1 MLKKTR
7 MKKIFFIFSL
17 SFLLLLCEDKTIQN
31 LIELE
36 VISSKLVFVKWE
48 GKEKV
53 DSYEVSRVIDNSKEL
68 LALFPSSITFYPD
81 GGVEP
86 GKRYCWEVKAKSAGQ
101 EISLGEACVKIPKEN
116 KKISPP
122 PSPYLQIHI
131 FDGNKIKIIWHG
143 NGGEG
148 IGFKILKKIQDKFVA
163 IGLAPSSVTSFE
175 IEEKEGKEHCY
186 GVLAYGKGGDSEF
199 SNIVCLS
206 CPKVYRDSDGD
217 GYGISE
223 MGLMCYFKFSEFKFP
238 TGITTLSGDCDD
250 EDSKKNPEVF
260 DLQDGI
266 DNDCDGKVDDSGK
279 IQVEYV
285 CPLTFPGCDGID
297 NDEDGIIDEWSEF
310 DYLWGFDSTDPINN
324 SIAKERGEFLIR
336 CLRPTNFQFSSTY
349 IYTYETPCSTY
360 GEREYYT
367 GDGKKIIEVGLGT
380 AKCKTP
386 EFRDTIYPTRVTIL
400 YYKVTSEDQ
409 LICFSGSEIKVDF
422 SKKFILAIGL
432 YNERWYYGGDHYFVI
447 KIYYEDGKLYI
458 HIEPSKG
465 EVIDYY
471 RWEEKFPA
479 PPYTDW
485 DFIILE
491 REYLNTSLIFVYKPC
506 LCSESAWTP
515 CEFHPTCGCYERDEE
530 GKPSIPAC
538 SFFSIYQRTEIL
550 EK

>member
-7 MKKIFFIFSL
+7 MKKIFLIFSL
-17 SFLLLLCEDKTIQN
+17 FSLLLLCEDKTTRN
-31 LIELE
+31 PIELE
-36 VISSKLVFVKWE
+36 VISSKLVFIKWE

-53 DSYEVSRVIDNSKEL
+53 DSYEVSRVIDGEKEL

-101 EISLGEACVKIPKEN
+101 EVRVGEACVKIPKES

-122 PSPYLQIHI
+122 PSPYLQIQI
-131 FDGNKIKIIWHG
+131 FDGNKIKMIWHV
-143 NGGEG
+143 NEGEG

-163 IGLAPSSVTSFE
+163 IGLAPSSITSFE

-186 GVLAYGKGGDSEF
+186 SVLAYGKGGDSES

-206 CPKVYRDSDGD
+206 CPKVYRDNDGD
-217 GYGISE
+217 GYGTSE
-223 MGLMCYFKFSEFKFP
+223 IGLMCYFKFSEFKFP

-250 EDSKKNPEVF
+250 EDPKKNPEVF

-266 DNDCDGKVDDSGK
+266 DNDCDGKVDDGGK

-285 CPLTFPGCDGID
+285 CPLTFSGCDGTD
-297 NDEDGIIDEWSEF
+297 NDEDRIIDEWFEVE
-310 DYLWGFDSTDPINN
+310 YLLDLDSTDPI
-324 SIAKERGEFLIR
+324 SRGKFLIS
-336 CLRPTNFQFSSTY
+336 CFKPTNFQFSSTY

-367 GDGKKIIEVGLGT
+367 GDGKKIIEVKLGT
-380 AKCKTP
+380 VELKCKTP
-386 EFRDTIYPTRVTIL
+386 EFKDTIYPTRVTIL

-409 LICFSGSEIKVDF
+409 LRCFSGSEIKVDF

-432 YNERWYYGGDHYFVI
+432 YNQMWYYSWDRSFVR

-458 HIEPSKG
+458 HIEPSHG
-465 EVIDYY
+465 EAIDYY

-479 PPYTDW
+479 PPYIDW

-506 LCSESAWTP
+506 LCSESAWAP
-515 CEFHPTCGCYERDEE
+515 CEFHPRCGCYERDEE
-530 GKPSIPAC
+530 GKPSIPGC
-538 SFFSIYQRTEIL
+538 PFFLIYQRTEIL

>member
-1 MLKKTR
+1 MMLKKTR
-7 MKKIFFIFSL
+7 MKKIFLIFSL
-17 SFLLLLCEDKTIQN
+17 FSLLLLCEDKTTRN
-31 LIELE
+31 PIELE
-36 VISSKLVFVKWE
+36 VISSKLIFIKWE

-53 DSYEVSRVIDNSKEL
+53 DLYEVSRVIDGEKEL

-81 GGVEP
+81 GSVEP

-101 EISLGEACVKIPKEN
+101 EVKVGKACVKIPKEN

-122 PSPYLQIHI
+122 PSPYLQIQI
-131 FDGNKIKIIWHG
+131 FDGNKIKMIWHG
-143 NGGEG
+143 NEGEG

-163 IGLAPSSVTSFE
+163 IGLAPSSITSFE

-186 GVLAYGKGGDSEF
+186 SVLAYGKGGDSES

-206 CPKVYRDSDGD
+206 CPKVYRDNDGD

-223 MGLMCYFKFSEFKFP
+223 VGLMCYFKFSEFKFP

-250 EDSKKNPEVF
+250 EDPKKNPEVF

-266 DNDCDGKVDDSGK
+266 DNDCDGKVDDGGK

-285 CPLTFPGCDGID
+285 CPLTFSGCDGTD
-297 NDEDGIIDEWSEF
+297 NDEDGIIDEWFEVE
-310 DYLWGFDSTDPINN
+310 YLLDLDSTDPI
-324 SIAKERGEFLIR
+324 SRGKFLIS
-336 CLRPTNFQFSSTY
+336 CFRPTNFQFSSTY

-367 GDGKKIIEVGLGT
+367 GDGKKIIEVGLGPV
-380 AKCKTP
+380 KCKTP
-386 EFRDTIYPTRVTIL
+386 EFKDTIYPTRVTIL

-409 LICFSGSEIKVDF
+409 LRCFSGSEIKVDF

-432 YNERWYYGGDHYFVI
+432 YNQMWYYSWDRSFVR

-458 HIEPSKG
+458 HIEPSQG
-465 EVIDYY
+465 EAIDYY

-479 PPYTDW
+479 SPYTDW

-506 LCSESAWTP
+506 LCSESAWAP

-530 GKPSIPAC
+530 GKPSIPGC
-538 SFFSIYQRTEIL
+538 SFFLIYQRTEIL